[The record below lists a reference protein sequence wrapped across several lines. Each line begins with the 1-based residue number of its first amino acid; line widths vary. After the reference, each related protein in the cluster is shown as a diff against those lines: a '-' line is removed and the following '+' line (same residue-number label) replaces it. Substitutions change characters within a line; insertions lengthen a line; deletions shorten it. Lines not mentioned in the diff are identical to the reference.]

1 MKFQTMLADN
11 ESRRGYTVLCKWPG
25 TMNKLINEIDST
37 EGVYE
42 RVLYFKRI
50 IKLALQMK
58 SVNINNTNKWNE
70 DIWCDNMSYVAM

>member
-1 MKFQTMLADN
+1 
-11 ESRRGYTVLCKWPG
+11 
-25 TMNKLINEIDST
+25 MNKLINEIDST

-58 SVNINNTNKWNE
+58 SVNINNTNK
-70 DIWCDNMSYVAM
+70 